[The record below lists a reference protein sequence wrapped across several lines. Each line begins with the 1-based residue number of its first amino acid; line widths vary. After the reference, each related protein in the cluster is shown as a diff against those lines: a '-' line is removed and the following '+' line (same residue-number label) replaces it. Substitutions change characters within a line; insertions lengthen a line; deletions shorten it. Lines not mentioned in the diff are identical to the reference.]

1 MKTVARVILAI
12 VVCELV
18 GVAGSLFTTPA
29 IDSWYAF
36 LAKPAFSPPSWLF
49 APAWTLLYALM
60 GVAIALVWPRLSKLF
75 VLQLLVNG
83 LWSFLFFGLHNPLLG
98 LIDIVVLWIL
108 ILVLLLG
115 YWRINKTS
123 FWLFVPYFLWV
134 SFATALN
141 FSVWRLNG

>member
-1 MKTVARVILAI
+1 MKTVVRVIIAI

-83 LWSFLFFGLHNPLLG
+83 LWSFLFFGLHNPLFG
-98 LIDIVVLWIL
+98 LIDIVILWAL
-108 ILVLLLG
+108 ILALLIKF
-115 YWRINKTS
+115 YPINKTS

-141 FSVWRLNG
+141 FSVWRLNI